1 MGAVG
6 DEELERKLFGAGKR
20 LEEPPSSKT
29 ELLQALEDVEAFL
42 FLVNPSSPPSI
53 CRAILESMNSL
64 INPELTSHLDK
75 DGCEVVATELSKPKQ
90 PNCI

>member
-6 DEELERKLFGAGKR
+6 DQEPERKLFEAAKR

-29 ELLQALEDVEAFL
+29 KLLQALEDVETFL
-42 FLVNPSSPPSI
+42 FLLNPSFPPSI
-53 CRAILESMNSL
+53 FRAMLESMNSL